1 MQIPFVDLK
10 AQYKTIAAEVDEA
23 MQRVIADT
31 DFILGKE
38 VELFEQEF
46 AAYCE
51 AKYAIGLDSGI
62 SALELALRAYGIG
75 QGDEVITVS
84 HTFIATVSSI
94 SFTGASPVFVDVD
107 PVTYNLEP
115 AQLEAAITPR
125 TKAILPVHL
134 YGQPAEMD
142 EILAVARK
150 YDLIVIEDAC
160 QAHGARYKGRRVG
173 ALGHAGCFSFY
184 PSKNLGAYGDGG
196 MLVTNDAEIAEK
208 VRMLRNYGQRE
219 KYHHVFL
226 AYNRRLDTL
235 QAAVLRVKLR
245 RLDEWNAMRQRTAQ
259 LYSEF
264 LQDQEDIITLPR
276 AASDRSHVYHLY
288 VIQHP
293 QRDALL
299 ASFHEH
305 GISAGIHYPLPV
317 HLQPCYENLNV
328 LRGSLPI
335 TESLAA
341 RVLSLPMFPELSV
354 EQVQHVCHQLTKS
367 YEHVRKGAA
376 YSHS

>member
-10 AQYKTIAAEVDEA
+10 AQYRTIAAEVDEA

-84 HTFIATVSSI
+84 HTFVATVSSI

-184 PSKNLGAYGDGG
+184 PGKNLGAYGDGG
-196 MLVTNDAEIAEK
+196 MLVTNDAELAEK